1 MAARSNVRLGIRRR
15 RPLAR
20 TFLQL
25 SVVANAAL
33 ILTLWIADGAA
44 GHATESTSALLIATG
59 EVTALFGTAL
69 ALVGMVLMARVPIIE
84 RNFGETS
91 ARDHGR
97 IGVAAVLLLCV
108 HVVATVAGF
117 ALADGNAILDETA
130 TVILTYPWM
139 LAAAVAMT
147 MFLVIGVTNI
157 PAVRHRLSFET
168 WSGLHLYAYLAMIL
182 GLGHQL
188 AVGSDFIDHP
198 FTRAYWVGLFVVV
211 FVLVAVFRVAAPII
225 LFARHQFRVDRVVLE
240 SGDVVSIYVSGR
252 RLERL
257 PVKAG
262 QYFRFRLL
270 VRNEWWRCHPFS
282 ISAEP
287 DGNFLRFTVKSLGDF
302 SERLQNLKPGSR
314 VMLEGP
320 CGALTT
326 DIRRRSRVALIAGG
340 IGVTPLRALFEEF
353 AGKIDVKMIYRATSP
368 RDAVFSEELEELAA
382 RPGAE
387 VAYLVGKRGNP
398 NMPENPLSPA
408 IIASIVPDIASRD
421 VYVCGP
427 LAMMQA
433 VFESLRE
440 LGVPSDNIHSERFA
454 A

>member
-1 MAARSNVRLGIRRR
+1 M
-15 RPLAR
+15 LA
-20 TFLQL
+20 
-25 SVVANAAL
+25 
-33 ILTLWIADGAA
+33 LWVGDGAA
-44 GHATESTSALLIATG
+44 SHATESTAALLIAAG
-59 EVTALFGTAL
+59 EVAALIGTAL
-69 ALVGMVLMARVPIIE
+69 ALLGMALMARVPIIE
-84 RNFGETS
+84 RTFGETS
-91 ARDHGR
+91 ARNHGR
-97 IGVAAVLLLCV
+97 LGAAAVLLLCG

-117 ALADGNAILDETA
+117 ALSDGSAILDEAA

-139 LAAAVAMT
+139 LAAAVAMV
-147 MFLVIGVTNI
+147 MLLVVGCTSI
-157 PAVRHRLSFET
+157 PWIRHRLSFET
-168 WSGLHLYAYLAMIL
+168 WSGLHLYVYLAMIL

-188 AVGSDFIDHP
+188 AVGSDFLDHP
-198 FTRAYWVGLFVVV
+198 LNRAYWVGLFVVV
-211 FVLVAVFRVAAPII
+211 FALVAVYRVAAPII

-240 SGDVVSIYVSGR
+240 SGDVVSIYISGR

-257 PVKAG
+257 SVKAG

-270 VRNEWWRCHPFS
+270 ARDEWWRCHPFS

-287 DGNFLRFTVKSLGDF
+287 DGNFLRFTVKSLGDY
-302 SERLQNLKPGSR
+302 SERLQNRKPGSR

-326 DIRRRSRVALIAGG
+326 DVRRRSRVALIAGG
-340 IGVTPLRALFEEF
+340 IGVTPLRALFEEL
-353 AGKIDVKMIYRATSP
+353 AGRIDVKMIYRATSP
-368 RDAVFSEELEELAA
+368 RDAVFSEELEELAE

-433 VFESLRE
+433 VFDSLHE
-440 LGVPSDNIHSERFA
+440 LGVPSDSIHSERFA